1 MRTCPAGAGPHV
13 RPARPRRS
21 PRRAPSRATSSR
33 VPGPATPARVPSH
46 RVPLRSA
53 LGPRVP
59 GTPRRRPCDRP
70 GGPALTPP
78 AAGPRPRAGHI
89 PASAPAHDGRTG
101 TIDRPGLARPG
112 CVRGH
117 VRTAPSP
124 TFTTARPLCPPPRG
138 AGCPQSC
145 PRLGT
150 TAEVLPRAPGRVVHC
165 PPALEDASLL
175 TSTDT
180 RSRPRRRQHRDA
192 PPGTCTYESTLTT
205 KRVEPR
211 DRRPPVPEEGV
222 GRLFTPVHTP
232 VDDGG
237 RPGSLLWTD
246 PVLAVDAGARS
257 AAGPPASTPGTGS
270 GTAARTPCFVT

>member
-1 MRTCPAGAGPHV
+1 MRRLPACRGRRPLPASRPGDPCPRPVPPRPAPQRPGPPRPRDTSSTPLRPTRRPGAHAARRRPTPPRRPHPHV
-13 RPARPRRS
+13 RAGARRTNRDHRPPWPPR
-21 PRRAPSRATSSR
+21 
-33 VPGPATPARVPSH
+33 TP
-46 RVPLRSA
+46 
-53 LGPRVP
+53 
-59 GTPRRRPCDRP
+59 
-70 GGPALTPP
+70 
-78 AAGPRPRAGHI
+78 
-89 PASAPAHDGRTG
+89 
-101 TIDRPGLARPG
+101 

-117 VRTAPSP
+117 VRAAPSP

-165 PPALEDASLL
+165 PPALEGTSLL

-180 RSRPRRRQHRDA
+180 RSSPRRRQHRDA

-205 KRVEPR
+205 KRAEPR